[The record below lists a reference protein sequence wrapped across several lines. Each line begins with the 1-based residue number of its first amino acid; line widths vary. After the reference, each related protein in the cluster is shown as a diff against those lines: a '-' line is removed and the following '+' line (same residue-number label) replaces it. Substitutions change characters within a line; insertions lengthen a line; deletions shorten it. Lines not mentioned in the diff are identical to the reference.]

1 MVGGFMGREGGV
13 VTDVPGF
20 WSVNGVKVTLLTL
33 MLASIT
39 LVIVTTGDNANS
51 VDFGRLVKV

>member
-1 MVGGFMGREGGV
+1 LGGGQGGV

-39 LVIVTTGDNANS
+39 LVIVTTGVNAKS

>member
-1 MVGGFMGREGGV
+1 MVGGGGGEGGV

-39 LVIVTTGDNANS
+39 LVIVTTGVNAKS